1 MSNGGA
7 VMRTRSDRQPA
18 GCRLVLVRHATAEG
32 DGRFQGQI
40 DAPLLPEGRRQLPG
54 LSRKLRPYKIMVA
67 YASDL
72 CRARMTAAF
81 AARRLGVRLEIR
93 PGLREM
99 HFGRWQGLSWEQ
111 VLEQSPQVARLWAN
125 EFPNGRVPG
134 GERFSQFKRRIRREL
149 RAIAAANQAQ
159 SVLVVTHAG
168 VIRLALASALGM
180 PDRNLFRFAVDPCG
194 LSVIDHFRHGAVV
207 QCVND

>member
-1 MSNGGA
+1 MSSGGA
-7 VMRTRSDRQPA
+7 VMRTRNDRQQA
-18 GCRLVLVRHATAEG
+18 ACRMVLVRHATAEG
-32 DGRFQGQI
+32 EGRFQGQI
-40 DAPLLPEGRRQLPG
+40 DAQLLPEGRRQLPA
-54 LSRKLRPYKIMVA
+54 LSRKLKPYRITVV

-72 CRARMTAAF
+72 RRARTTAAF

-93 PGLREM
+93 PGLREI

-111 VLEQSPQVARLWAN
+111 VLEQFPQLARLWAKQ
-125 EFPNGRVPG
+125 FPDGRVPG
-134 GERFSQFKRRIRREL
+134 GEPFSQFKRRIRREL

-168 VIRLALASALGM
+168 VIRVALAGALGM

-194 LSVIDHFRHGAVV
+194 LNVIDHFRQGAVV
-207 QCVND
+207 RCVND

>member
-7 VMRTRSDRQPA
+7 VMRTKSDRQRA
-18 GCRLVLVRHATAEG
+18 VCRLVLVRHAMAEG
-32 DGRFQGQI
+32 EGRFQGQI
-40 DAPLLPEGRRQLPG
+40 DAQLLPEGRRQLPALCRK
-54 LSRKLRPYKIMVA
+54 LSRYKISVA

-72 CRARMTAAF
+72 CRARLTAAF

-93 PGLREM
+93 PGLREID
-99 HFGRWQGLSWEQ
+99 FGRWQGLSWEQ
-111 VLEQSPQVARLWAN
+111 VLEQSPHLARLWAKQ
-125 EFPNGRVPG
+125 FPHGRVPG

-149 RAIAAANQAQ
+149 RAIAAANPAQ

-168 VIRLALASALGM
+168 VIRVALASALGM

-194 LSVIDHFRHGAVV
+194 LSVIDHFRRGAVV
-207 QCVND
+207 RCVND

>member
-1 MSNGGA
+1 
-7 VMRTRSDRQPA
+7 MRTRHDRQQPA
-18 GCRLVLVRHATAEG
+18 CRLVLVRHATTEG
-32 DGRFQGQI
+32 DGRFQGQA
-40 DAPLLPEGRRQLPG
+40 DVGLSPAGRRQLPAFC
-54 LSRKLRPYKIMVA
+54 RKLRRYKITVA

-81 AARRLGVRLEIR
+81 AARRLGVRLEVR

-99 HFGRWQGLSWEQ
+99 HFGKWQGLCWEQ
-111 VLEQSPQVARLWAN
+111 VLEQSPQLARRWAKQ
-125 EFPNGRVPG
+125 FPERRVPG
-134 GERFSQFKRRIRREL
+134 GERFARFKARIRREL
-149 RAIAAANQAQ
+149 RAIAAANPAQ

-168 VIRLALASALGM
+168 VIRVALASALGM

-207 QCVND
+207 RCVND